1 LAAPSFT
8 EQRSDHDSGEVS
20 EMRWPKDAVT
30 RAAEREERETLER
43 YLQQRTHPIDDV
55 WVEAIGEASRRADA
69 VIRLERRLRLPR

>member
-1 LAAPSFT
+1 
-8 EQRSDHDSGEVS
+8 
-20 EMRWPKDAVT
+20 MRWPKDAVT